1 MKNKLLLT
9 LSLGTMVVLGVG
21 LSSCKDDDEPFVKPK
36 LSFEKASYTVN
47 EADGSI
53 EVKVILDKAY
63 TEDITVEF
71 ELDGTA
77 QDEETATTSTP
88 APDYRIVGEHDEVE
102 IKAGE
107 TEGIIKIEVGS
118 DTRLEDS
125 NPNTDPFDPETIE
138 IKITDVDN
146 ENIEITRDDETEVL
160 LEQEDGILIL
170 LTWLA
175 PDNTDPNNVKQADM
189 DLLVRAGSNTSNWE
203 GFLTGSTQS
212 SVQGPEVVFIPS
224 TSEYAAYGLSYVYW
238 DGTYD
243 PLEFGVAFIDFVDG
257 AFEAEA
263 GFETFET
270 SYTAANKN
278 KWTDETI
285 GTTQVVQTMEKAGT
299 NFGSPSDISVPTTG
313 SRVGSSEKLPSL
325 TLIKREQ
332 PYDLNAALKRIKT
345 FQ

>member
-9 LSLGTMVVLGVG
+9 LSLGTMVVLGAG

-36 LSFEKASYTVN
+36 LSFEKTSYTVN
-47 EADGSI
+47 EADGTI

-88 APDYRIVGEHDEVE
+88 LPDYRIVGEHDEVE

-107 TEGIIKIEVGS
+107 TEGIIKIEVDS

-125 NPNTDPFDPETIE
+125 DPNTDPFDAETIE

-160 LEQEDGILIL
+160 IEQEDGIIVFLA
-170 LTWLA
+170 WQA

-189 DLLVRAGSNTSNWE
+189 DLLVRAGGNTSTWE
-203 GFLTGSTQS
+203 RILTGSAQGSSQS
-212 SVQGPEVVFIPS
+212 PEVAFIPS
-224 TSEYAAYGLSYVYW
+224 SSEYAAFGLSYVYW

-243 PLEFGVAFIDFVDG
+243 PLEFVASFIDFTDG
-257 AFEAEA
+257 ALEAEA
-263 GFETFET
+263 GIETFEGT
-270 SYTAANKN
+270 YTAANKN
-278 KWTDETI
+278 KWTEETI
-285 GTTQVVQTMEKAGT
+285 ETTQVVQTLEKSGT
-299 NFGSPSDISVPTTG
+299 NFGTPSDITIPDAG

-332 PYDLNAALKRIKT
+332 PYDLNAALKRLKT
-345 FQ
+345 LQ